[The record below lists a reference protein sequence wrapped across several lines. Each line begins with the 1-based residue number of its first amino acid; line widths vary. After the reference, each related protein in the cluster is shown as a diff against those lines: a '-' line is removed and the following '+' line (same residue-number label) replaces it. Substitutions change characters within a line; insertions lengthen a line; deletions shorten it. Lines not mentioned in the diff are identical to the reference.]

1 MKNRILNVLLQHRGE
16 ANSIRSYQIGREARV
31 YDRDPTSY
39 KVRACIRE
47 LIDEGVPIGS
57 GPDGYYIM
65 ATTTELQLNIAALSS
80 RISSMTRRRD
90 NLIKAFNEFEE

>member
-1 MKNRILNVLLQHRGE
+1 MKERVLAVLLQHRGSNN
-16 ANSIRSYQIGREARV
+16 AIQSHVIGSEARV
-31 YDRDPTSY
+31 YDVDPTSY

-65 ATTTELQLNIAALSS
+65 ETQAELQHNIASLSS
-80 RISSMTRRRD
+80 RITSMTRRRD
-90 NLIKAFNEFEE
+90 NMIRAFNEFEA